1 VAIVLDPRERFA
13 AVARSP
19 DARIDLAECALLVA
33 AEEYPDLD
41 LERYLERLDSLAD
54 AVASRIGSARSDDE
68 RVAILNRY
76 LFVEHGFAGNQ
87 ERYDDPCNSFLNDVL
102 DRGRGIP
109 ITLAIVYIEVARRLS
124 LPVEGV
130 GFPGHFLAKY
140 AGATRIIIDPFFGRV
155 LTEPQCA
162 SRMRAVLGP
171 ESEWEPRVYQR
182 AATPREILVR
192 LLTNLKQ
199 LYARE
204 HDYGRTLAASERIL
218 LLTPDV
224 PLELRDRGLLYEQLD
239 CFAAASADFE
249 RFLELAPDDVSASA
263 VRDRLASARRRVGR
277 LH

>member
-1 VAIVLDPRERFA
+1 MIVLDPRERFA
-13 AVARSP
+13 AAARLP
-19 DARIDLAECALLVA
+19 DVRIDLAECALLVA
-33 AEEYPDLD
+33 AEEYPHLD
-41 LERYLERLDSLAD
+41 LEHYLERLDALAD
-54 AVASRIGSARSDDE
+54 AVAARIGAARSDEE

-87 ERYDDPCNSFLNDVL
+87 ERYDDPCNSFLSDVL

-109 ITLAIVYIEVARRLS
+109 ITLAIVYIEVAKRLS

-140 AGATRIIIDPFFGRV
+140 AGASPIIIDPFFGRI

-162 SRMRAVLGP
+162 ARMRAVLGP
-171 ESEWEPRVYQR
+171 ESGWEPRVHLR
-182 AATPREILVR
+182 SATPREILVR
-192 LLTNLKQ
+192 LLTNLKN

-218 LLTPDV
+218 LLTPEV
-224 PLELRDRGLLYEQLD
+224 PRELRDRGLLYEQLD
-239 CFAAASADFE
+239 CYAAAAADFA
-249 RFLELAPDDVSASA
+249 RFLELAPDDVSAGA
-263 VRDRLASARRRVGR
+263 IRDRLTSARRRVGP